1 MKREFLQNIQVEGI
15 SLPKAV
21 IDAIMAENGRD
32 IENAKGAY
40 ADYESLLKEKQSLEE
55 EFENVRL
62 SHQKELNALTFRH
75 ILSASIANQKGRSE
89 KAICALLDT
98 EALAESEDMQGA
110 VDTAVMALKESHP
123 YLFEGGT
130 FPPPYARGAG
140 GVSTLQEEPVTL
152 AGALKERFFGERK

>member
-1 MKREFLQNIQVEGI
+1 MKREFLQSIEVEGAR
-15 SLPKAV
+15 LPKEV

-40 ADYESLLKEKQSLEE
+40 ADYESLQKEKQDLQEQ
-55 EFENVRL
+55 FENVRL
-62 SHQKELNALTFRH
+62 EHQKELNALTFRH
-75 ILSASIANQKGRSE
+75 ILSASIASQKGRSE

-98 EALAESEDMQGA
+98 EALASSEDMQGA
-110 VDTAVMALKESHP
+110 VDTAVLALKESHP
-123 YLFEGGT
+123 YLFEASR

-140 GVSTLQEEPVTL
+140 AVAPQEDAPLSL